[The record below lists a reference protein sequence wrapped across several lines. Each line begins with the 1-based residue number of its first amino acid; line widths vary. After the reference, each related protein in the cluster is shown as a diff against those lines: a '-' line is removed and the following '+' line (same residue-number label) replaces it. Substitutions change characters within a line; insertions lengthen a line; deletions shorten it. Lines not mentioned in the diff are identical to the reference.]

1 MNRTRDAY
9 RDLKLRCY
17 DQLTAPGKLKKTDWI
32 CTLSIYVDATLT
44 TSLPHAE
51 FGAEVAPLE
60 MVNEYVRHW
69 VRGQLPGDNTEGG
82 H

>member
-1 MNRTRDAY
+1 M
-9 RDLKLRCY
+9 
-17 DQLTAPGKLKKTDWI
+17 
-32 CTLSIYVDATLT
+32 SIGPTLT

-51 FGAEVAPLE
+51 FGAAAASLE
-60 MVNEYVRHW
+60 MLNEYVRQW